1 MGWENQPRVGKIS
14 AAEAVGMI
22 RSGQSVA
29 LSPVCAEPLTL
40 VKALLQ
46 AKDRLENVA
55 IYTMMPMGD
64 CEYARPEMQPH
75 FNVKTFSV
83 GPQLM
88 EAVNKGYAE
97 YIPCHLSQIP
107 VFFRER
113 LIEADVA
120 LIQLSPPDNRGYCSL
135 GVSVSYIRPVLDN
148 ARTIIAEIND
158 QMPRTLGDSLVH
170 LSQVDYIVESSH
182 PLPAVAPTNKIGKIE
197 KRIAEFTAEIVPDGA
212 VIQIGI
218 GNIADAILQ
227 ELRVKKQLSVH
238 TGTFSDGIMAL
249 VQSGAL
255 EPKKG
260 DSHSSRLTATE
271 IIGSVELYKFCDNN
285 PLVALR
291 PIDFTHNIV
300 ILSQIRNLVSI
311 TAGIQIDLMGQVN
324 AEMRGETLVNGIGG
338 QLDFLRGAAA
348 SPGGKSVIV
357 FPSTAQKEQVS
368 RIVAKLDA
376 GVTATIGRADIDF
389 VITEYGIAQLKGKSL
404 AERARDLIAIAH
416 PNFREELRHAFNKTN
431 S

>member
-1 MGWENQPRVGKIS
+1 MGWGNQPKVGKIS

-22 RSGQSVA
+22 RSGQRVV
-29 LSPVCAEPLTL
+29 LSPVCAEPLNL

-46 AKDRLENVA
+46 AKDRLENVTL
-55 IYTMMPMGD
+55 YTMMPMGD

-83 GPQLM
+83 GPRLM

-113 LIEADVA
+113 LLEADIA
-120 LIQLSPPDNRGYCSL
+120 LIQLSPPDIHGYCSL

-170 LSQVDYIVESSH
+170 LSQVDYAVESSH
-182 PLPAVAPTNKIGKIE
+182 PLPAIAPPKIGKIE

-212 VIQIGI
+212 AIQVGI

-227 ELRVKKQLSVH
+227 ELAVKKHLSVH
-238 TGTFSDGIMAL
+238 TGTFSDGVMAL
-249 VQSGAL
+249 VQSGAV
-255 EPKKG
+255 EAKKG
-260 DSHSSRLTATE
+260 DPRSARLTATE
-271 IIGSVELYKFCDNN
+271 IIGSAELYKFCDNN
-285 PLVALR
+285 PLVSLR
-291 PIDFTHNIV
+291 PIDFTHNIG
-300 ILSQIRNLVSI
+300 ILSQIRNLVSV

-348 SPGGKSVIV
+348 SPGGKAVIV
-357 FPSTAQKEQVS
+357 FPSTAQKDEVS

-376 GVTATIGRADIDF
+376 GITATVGRADIDY
-389 VITEYGIAQLKGKSL
+389 VITEYGIAQLRGKSL
-404 AERARDLIAIAH
+404 AERARDLIAVAH